1 MKSVAIVGAGYV
13 GLTTGICL
21 AHLGNQVAFLES
33 DGTKMDMLQRGILPI
48 FEPDLL
54 DLYTRCTESG
64 RITVTDEPAKAIR
77 DAKFTFL
84 CVPTP
89 QDEDG
94 SADLSYITDAVHSIR
109 ELLPSESFLV
119 TKSTVPV
126 GSSHLVSELVDRPDI
141 TILSSPEFLREG
153 SAVRDFMHPDRIVV
167 GTPTEDAADE
177 YLLLFADLPG
187 ERVVTDR
194 SSAELI
200 KYVSNCL
207 LATRLSLVNDVA
219 AFCEEIGA
227 NMRDVIRGVGLDAR
241 IGKHFL
247 DPGPGWGGSCLPKD
261 LPALRVA
268 AEKVGVVMPILTA
281 AIDSNERAHKR
292 VVDRVEKEL
301 GGSLVGRRIGLMG
314 LAFKANTNDSRNS
327 PAIAVAKR
335 FISRGATVA
344 AYDPVTAVPSDLRI
358 EMFSSASA
366 AAAHA
371 DAIVFLTEWHQFSIL
386 DPYEI
391 LNEMKGNLVLDTRNI
406 IEHAEWRAAGL
417 KVLCLGE
424 GTF

>member
-1 MKSVAIVGAGYV
+1 MKSIAVVGAGNV

-21 AHLGNQVAFLES
+21 AHLGHQVAFLEI
-33 DGTKMDMLQRGILPI
+33 DRTKINLLQRGVLPI

-54 DLYTRCTESG
+54 ELYTQCTELG
-64 RITVTDEPAKAIR
+64 RITVTDDPAKAIR

-94 SADLSYITDAVHSIR
+94 SADLGCIISAVHSIR
-109 ELLPSESFLV
+109 ELLPSDSFLV

-141 TILSSPEFLREG
+141 TVLSSPEFLREG
-153 SAVRDFMHPDRIVV
+153 SAVKDFMLPDRIVV
-167 GTPTEDAADE
+167 GSPTEAAADE
-177 YLLLFADLPG
+177 YLLLFTGLPG

-219 AFCEEIGA
+219 ALCEQIGA
-227 NMRDVIRGVGLDAR
+227 NMRDVTRGVGLDAR

-292 VVDRVEKEL
+292 VVDRIEKEL

-314 LAFKANTNDSRNS
+314 LAFKANTNDTRNS

-335 FISRGATVA
+335 FISRGATVG
-344 AYDPVTAVPSDLRI
+344 AYDPVAVIPDGLRI
-358 EMFSSASA
+358 EVFSSAPA
-366 AAAHA
+366 AATEA
-371 DAIVFLTEWHQFSIL
+371 DAIVFLTEWHQFSDL
-386 DPYEI
+386 DPNEI
-391 LNEMKGNLVLDTRNI
+391 LNEMTGNLVLDTRNI
-406 IEHAEWRAAGL
+406 IKQSDWRAAGAN
-417 KVLCLGE
+417 VLCLGQSNL
-424 GTF
+424 

>member
-1 MKSVAIVGAGYV
+1 VKSIAVVGAGYV

-21 AHLGNQVAFLES
+21 AQLGHQVAFLEIDS
-33 DGTKMDMLQRGILPI
+33 TKIELLQRGVLPI

-54 DLYTRCTESG
+54 EMYTQCTELG
-64 RITVTDEPAKAIR
+64 RITVTNDPATAIR
-77 DAKFTFL
+77 DAKFIFL

-94 SADLSYITDAVHSIR
+94 SADLGYIISAVHSIR
-109 ELLPSESFLV
+109 ELLPSNSFLV

-126 GSSHLVSELVDRPDI
+126 GSSHFVNELVDRADI
-141 TILSSPEFLREG
+141 TVLSSPEFLREG
-153 SAVRDFMHPDRIVV
+153 SAVRDFMCPDRIVV
-167 GTPTEDAADE
+167 GTPTEAAADE
-177 YLLLFADLPG
+177 YLLLFTGLPG
-187 ERVVTDR
+187 KRVVTDR

-227 NMRDVIRGVGLDAR
+227 NMRDVTRGVGLDAR
-241 IGKHFL
+241 IGDHFL

-292 VVDRVEKEL
+292 VVDRIEKEL
-301 GGSLVGRRIGLMG
+301 GGNLVGRRIGLMG
-314 LAFKANTNDSRNS
+314 LAFKANTDDIRNS
-327 PAIAVAKR
+327 PAIEVAKR
-335 FISRGATVA
+335 FISRGATVG
-344 AYDPVTAVPSDLRI
+344 AYDPVAVVPDELHI
-358 EMFSSASA
+358 EVFPSASA
-366 AAAHA
+366 AATDA
-371 DAIVFLTEWHQFSIL
+371 DAIVFLTEWDQFSDL
-386 DPYEI
+386 EPNEI
-391 LNEMKGNLVLDTRNI
+391 LTAMIGNLVLDTRNI
-406 IEHAEWRAAGL
+406 ITQSDWRAAGAN
-417 KVLCLGE
+417 VLCLGQSNL
-424 GTF
+424 